1 MSAKHHDNSTD
12 TLPENLS
19 DLLREL
25 ASCGHHGARLLERTG
40 LPRWA
45 RGTLFRLM
53 GYVAKADGRVNELD
67 IRYGESLMRN
77 FSAGPRQRR
86 RLIRRFNAGKQDTQ
100 PMVPFWFRLLS
111 RRSPDAALRLSMAL
125 AHLCYQDGPDSAARI
140 ARCHTA
146 IVATGLPATAS
157 NRILQSYRGKVWITS
172 PDEGSAQ
179 TPLTGLA
186 RACQVVG
193 GKPSDSLETLRQAYR
208 KQRSLY
214 HPDRVQH
221 TDMDPELARARL
233 EEIHKAWDLIS
244 RRHPEAR

>member
-1 MSAKHHDNSTD
+1 MSGNNTRNNTD
-12 TLPENLS
+12 ALPANFS

-53 GYVAKADGRVNELD
+53 GFVAKAEGRVTELD
-67 IRYGESLMRN
+67 IRYGESLMRALGA
-77 FSAGPRQRR
+77 SPRQRR
-86 RLIRRFNAGKQDTQ
+86 RLIRRFSTGKQDTA
-100 PMVPFWFRLLS
+100 PCVSAWFRLAS
-111 RRSPDAALRLSMAL
+111 RRWPDSALRLSMAL

-140 ARCHTA
+140 ARCHAA
-146 IVATGLPATAS
+146 IVAMGLPATAS
-157 NRILQSYRGKVWITS
+157 NRILQSYRSKVWITS
-172 PDEGSAQ
+172 PNDSVGDAPMS
-179 TPLTGLA
+179 GLA

-193 GKPSDSLETLRQAYR
+193 GTSSDSLETLRQAYR
-208 KQRSLY
+208 KKRSLY

-233 EEIHKAWDLIS
+233 DEIHKAWDLIS

>member
-1 MSAKHHDNSTD
+1 MTARPNSKNAEA
-12 TLPENLS
+12 LPENLS
-19 DLLREL
+19 ELLREL

-45 RGTLFRLM
+45 HGTLFRLM
-53 GYVAKADGRVNELD
+53 GFVAKADGRVTELD

-77 FSAGPRQRR
+77 LDAGARQRR
-86 RLIRRFNAGKQDTQ
+86 RLIRRFNAGKQDII
-100 PMVPFWFRLLS
+100 PVVPLWFRAIS
-111 RRSPDAALRLSMAL
+111 RRSPDSALRLSMAL

-146 IVATGLPATAS
+146 IIATGLPATAS

-172 PDEGSAQ
+172 PGDGTSEA
-179 TPLTGLA
+179 PLTGLA

-221 TDMDPELARARL
+221 TDMDPDLARARL
-233 EEIHKAWDLIS
+233 EEIHKAWDLIN
-244 RRHPEAR
+244 RRHPETR

>member
-1 MSAKHHDNSTD
+1 MSAKHADNRGEA
-12 TLPENLS
+12 LPENLS

-25 ASCGHHGARLLERTG
+25 ASCGHDGARLLERAG

-45 RGTLFRLM
+45 RATLFRLM
-53 GYVAKADGRVNELD
+53 GFVAKADGRVTELD

-77 FSAGPRQRR
+77 FGASARQRR
-86 RLIRRFNAGKQDTQ
+86 RLIRRFSAGKQDTT
-100 PMVPFWFRLLS
+100 PRIAPWFRLVS
-111 RRSPDAALRLSMAL
+111 RRWPDSALRLGMAL

-140 ARCHTA
+140 ARCHAA
-146 IVATGLPATAS
+146 IVGMGLPATAS
-157 NRILQSYRGKVWITS
+157 NRILQSYRDKIWITS
-172 PDEGSAQ
+172 PNDG
-179 TPLTGLA
+179 TGDPPITGLA

-193 GKPSDSLETLRQAYR
+193 GRSSDSLETLRQAYR
-208 KQRSLY
+208 KKRSFY

-221 TDMDPELARARL
+221 TDMDPEQARARL